1 MIISMR
7 YDFKF
12 DKILS
17 LKAREKDEAQVVYQD
32 SVKKFE
38 DAADVLYHLLKKKE
52 DLENYQSGRLNYGL
66 PVQEIR
72 HHQQFIGNLEKSIEY
87 NQKIVMNARNIMNYQ
102 QMQLMDKNVEVK
114 KYEKIK
120 EKDHLQFLANE
131 KYAENRM
138 MDEISIQQYMNREI
152 R

>member
-1 MIISMR
+1 MR
-7 YDFKF
+7 YQFKF

-17 LKAREKDEAQVVYQD
+17 LKTREVDEAQVVYQD

-38 DAADVLYHLLKKKE
+38 EAADRLYHLLKKKE
-52 DLENYQSGRLNYGL
+52 DLESFQSDRLIDGL

-72 HHQQFIGNLEKSIEY
+72 HHQQFIGNLEKSIAHY
-87 NQKIVMNARNIMNYQ
+87 QKVVMNARNIMNYQ
-102 QMQLMDKNVEVK
+102 QVQLMEKNQEVK

-120 EKDHLQFLANE
+120 EKDHLQFLADE
-131 KYAENRM
+131 KYAESRM
-138 MDEISIQQYMNREI
+138 MDEVSIQQYMNREV

>member
-1 MIISMR
+1 MR
-7 YDFKF
+7 YQYKF

-17 LKAREKDEAQVVYQD
+17 LKSREMDEAQVVYQE

-38 DAADVLYHLLKKKE
+38 DAAESLYELLKKKE
-52 DLENYQSGRLNYGL
+52 DLETFQSDRLLGGL

-72 HHQQFIGNLEKSIEY
+72 HHQQFIGNLEKSIAHY
-87 NQKIVMNARNIMNYQ
+87 QKVVMNARNMMNFQ
-102 QMQLMDKNVEVK
+102 QMQLMEKNREVK

-120 EKDHLQFLANE
+120 EKDHLKFIADE
-131 KYAENRM
+131 KYAESRM
-138 MDEISIQQYMNREI
+138 MDEVSIQQYMNREI

>member
-1 MIISMR
+1 MR
-7 YDFKF
+7 YQYKF

-17 LKAREKDEAQVVYQD
+17 LKTREVDEAQVVYQD

-38 DAADVLYHLLKKKE
+38 EAADRLYHLLKKKE
-52 DLENYQSGRLNYGL
+52 DLESFQSDRLLDGL

-72 HHQQFIGNLEKSIEY
+72 HHQQFIGNLEKSIDHY
-87 NQKIVMNARNIMNYQ
+87 QKVVMNARNIMNFQ
-102 QMQLMDKNVEVK
+102 QVKLMEKNQEVK

-120 EKDHLQFLANE
+120 EKDHLQFLAAE
-131 KYAENRM
+131 KYAENMM
-138 MDEISIQQYMNREI
+138 MDEVSIQQYMNREI

>member
-1 MIISMR
+1 MR
-7 YDFKF
+7 YQYKF

-17 LKAREKDEAQVVYQD
+17 LKSREVDEAQVVYQD

-38 DAADVLYHLLKKKE
+38 EAADRLYHLLKKKE
-52 DLENYQSGRLNYGL
+52 DLESFQSERLLDGL

-72 HHQQFIGNLEKSIEY
+72 HHQQFIGNLEKSIAHY
-87 NQKIVMNARNIMNYQ
+87 QKVVMNARNIMNFQ
-102 QMQLMDKNVEVK
+102 QGKLMEKNQEVK

-120 EKDHLQFLANE
+120 EKAHLQFLAAE
-131 KYAENRM
+131 KYAESRM
-138 MDEISIQQYMNREI
+138 MDEVSIQQYMNREI

>member
-1 MIISMR
+1 MQYI
-7 YDFKF
+7 YKF

-17 LKAREKDEAQVVYQD
+17 LKSREKDEAQVVYQD

-38 DAADVLYHLLKKKE
+38 EAAERLYHLLKKKE
-52 DLENYQSGRLNYGL
+52 DLESYQFGRLVSGL

-72 HHQQFIGNLEKSIEY
+72 HHQQFIGNLEKSIEH
-87 NQKIVMNARNIMNYQ
+87 NQKVVMNARNIMNFQ
-102 QMQLMDKNVEVK
+102 QMNLMEKNVEVK

-120 EKDHLQFLANE
+120 EKDHLQFLADE
-131 KYAENRM
+131 KYVESRM
-138 MDEISIQQYMNREI
+138 MDEISIQQYMNREV

>member
-1 MIISMR
+1 MR
-7 YDFKF
+7 YQYKF

-17 LKAREKDEAQVVYQD
+17 LKSREMDEAQVVYQD

-38 DAADVLYHLLKKKE
+38 DAAERLYELLKKKE
-52 DLENYQSGRLNYGL
+52 DLESFQSDRLLGGL

-72 HHQQFIGNLEKSIEY
+72 HHQQFIGNLEKSIAHY
-87 NQKIVMNARNIMNYQ
+87 QKVVMTARNIMNFQ
-102 QMQLMDKNVEVK
+102 QIQLMEKNKEVK

-131 KYAENRM
+131 KYVESRM
-138 MDEISIQQYMNREI
+138 MDEVSIQQYMNREI

>member
-1 MIISMR
+1 MGSMQ
-7 YDFKF
+7 YHYKF

-17 LKAREKDEAQVVYQD
+17 LKSREKDEAQVVYQD

-38 DAADVLYHLLKKKE
+38 EAADRLYHLLKKKE
-52 DLENYQSGRLNYGL
+52 DLESYQSGRLVSGL

-72 HHQQFIGNLEKSIEY
+72 HHQQFIGNLEKSIEHY
-87 NQKIVMNARNIMNYQ
+87 QKVVMNARNIMNFQ
-102 QMQLMDKNVEVK
+102 QMQLMEKNVEVK

-120 EKDHLQFLANE
+120 EKDHHQFLAEE
-131 KYAENRM
+131 KYAESRM

>member
-1 MIISMR
+1 MR
-7 YDFKF
+7 YQYKF

-17 LKAREKDEAQVVYQD
+17 LKTREVDEAQVVYQD

-38 DAADVLYHLLKKKE
+38 EAADRLYHLLKKKE
-52 DLENYQSGRLNYGL
+52 DLESFQSDRLLDGL

-72 HHQQFIGNLEKSIEY
+72 HHQQFIGNLEKSIDHY
-87 NQKIVMNARNIMNYQ
+87 QKIVMNARNIMNFQ
-102 QMQLMDKNVEVK
+102 QVKLMEKNQEVK

-120 EKDHLQFLANE
+120 EKDHLQFLAAE

-138 MDEISIQQYMNREI
+138 MDEVSIQQYMNREI

>member
-1 MIISMR
+1 MR
-7 YDFKF
+7 YQYKF

-17 LKAREKDEAQVVYQD
+17 LKTREVDEAQVVYQD

-38 DAADVLYHLLKKKE
+38 ESADRLYHLLKKKE
-52 DLENYQSGRLNYGL
+52 DLESFQSDRLLAGL

-72 HHQQFIGNLEKSIEY
+72 HHQQFIGNLEKSIAHY
-87 NQKIVMNARNIMNYQ
+87 QKVVMNARNIMNYQ
-102 QMQLMDKNVEVK
+102 QVQLMDKSKEVK

-120 EKDHLQFLANE
+120 EKDHLQFLAEE
-131 KYAENRM
+131 KYAESRM
-138 MDEISIQQYMNREI
+138 MDEVSIQQYMNREI